1 MLFKLKSLN
10 YRKFPHKVI
19 NVVYMLTNYILKS
32 KVDLIGDF
40 FFTTQPPKLYP
51 TYPKCTLLPA
61 ADIFCGV
68 IEG

>member
-1 MLFKLKSLN
+1 
-10 YRKFPHKVI
+10 
-19 NVVYMLTNYILKS
+19 MLTNYILKS
-32 KVDLIGDF
+32 KVDLIADF